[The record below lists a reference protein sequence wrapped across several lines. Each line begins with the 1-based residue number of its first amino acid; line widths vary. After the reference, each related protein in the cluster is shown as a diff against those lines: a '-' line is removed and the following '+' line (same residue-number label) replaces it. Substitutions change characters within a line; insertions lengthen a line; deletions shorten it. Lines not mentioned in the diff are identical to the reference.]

1 MIRQFDLVIGLD
13 AQGYYVVSVPDLPGC
28 RVRTRHLDELIDLS
42 QATITEYLEMEGEPE
57 EALGFAGAQEVC
69 PLL

>member
-1 MIRQFDLVIGLD
+1 MIRQFDLVIERD

-28 RVRTRHLDELIDLS
+28 RIRTRHLDELIGLS
-42 QATITEYLEMEGEPE
+42 QETITEYLEMEGEPE
-57 EALGFAGAQEVC
+57 EALEFAGAQRVC